1 MNQIRKLV
9 NWLLKAWPFIIVFCI
24 SVIHHK
30 VLTLCLPD
38 TAEKTNQA
46 ISAFMQIVGGL
57 IVLSTINSNLGLF
70 GKDSLLSK
78 PVNWLKSF
86 PLFRKSQ
93 GGIGSIN
100 GTLSGLTCSAEGH
113 ESRVF
118 YTIEEKVEEAQ
129 RQIDEIRKILYRKES
144 ELLSKINEVGKKL
157 LDPIDKNQND
167 INTLNGILAKT
178 AIGSLNTQ
186 VFGVLL
192 VIYGALSPLIC

>member
-1 MNQIRKLV
+1 MNQIKKLI

-24 SVIHHK
+24 SLIHHK

-38 TAEKTNQA
+38 TAEKTNQV

-78 PVNWLKSF
+78 PLNWLKSF
-86 PLFRKSQ
+86 PLFRESKVVT
-93 GGIGSIN
+93 GSAHI
-100 GTLSGLTCSAEGH
+100 TLPGLTCSAEGH
-113 ESRVF
+113 SNRVCN
-118 YTIEEKVEEAQ
+118 TIEEKLEEAQ

-144 ELLSKINEVGKKL
+144 ELLSKINEVEKKL
-157 LDPIDKNQND
+157 LDPIYKNQND
-167 INTLNGILAKT
+167 INTLNGLLAKT
-178 AIGSLNTQ
+178 TIGSLNTQ

-192 VIYGALSPLIC
+192 VIYGAFSPLIC

>member
-1 MNQIRKLV
+1 MNQIKRLI

-38 TAEKTNQA
+38 TAEKTNQV

-78 PVNWLKSF
+78 PVKWLKSF
-86 PLFRKSQ
+86 PLFRKSKVVT
-93 GGIGSIN
+93 GSAHI
-100 GTLSGLTCSAEGH
+100 TSPMVTCSAEGH
-113 ESRVF
+113 SNRVCN
-118 YTIEEKVEEAQ
+118 TIEEKLEETQ

-144 ELLSKINEVGKKL
+144 ELLSKINEVEKKL
-157 LDPIDKNQND
+157 LDPIYKNQKD
-167 INTLNGILAKT
+167 INTLNGLLAKT
-178 AIGSLNTQ
+178 TLGSLNTQ

-192 VIYGALSPLIC
+192 VIYGAFSPLIC